1 MFLHLPCKESL
12 ICCAKRYGIFVKAK
26 GYGRTLKDW
35 RTKHEKKNMFM
46 FSNLVFWCAP
56 KQVGSMRNDPTVFFL
71 YKCIRVYILQQSVQ
85 TVMFP
90 SGLGSAWG
98 SAHPNPLDAHLDS
111 VHPQQIIPLASDPH
125 AEGDVAYAPG
135 QIRLGFITVHKPH
148 THIYIYIYLD
158 LYI

>member
-35 RTKHEKKNMFM
+35 RTKNEKKHVYVFKSCFLVCPKTSGFNAQW
-46 FSNLVFWCAP
+46 SNSV
-56 KQVGSMRNDPTVFFL
+56 FL
-71 YKCIRVYILQQSVQ
+71 YKCIHVYILQQSVQ

-148 THIYIYIYLD
+148 THIYIF
-158 LYI
+158 